1 MYIISGI
8 LIIVGIINITVKI
21 NNYLLILISIE
32 LIIIGIIIGFIGV
45 SINIDN
51 GTGIIFGLY
60 ILIIGAIESAIG
72 LSIIVL
78 AKQRKKD

>member
-1 MYIISGI
+1 MYLISAI

-32 LIIIGIIIGFIGV
+32 LIIIGIIIGLIEM
-45 SINIDN
+45 SINMDN
-51 GTGIIFGLY
+51 GTGLIFGLY

-72 LSIIVL
+72 LSLIVL
-78 AKQRKKD
+78 TKKYN